1 MLRGRTAVSAAV
13 LAVVLWVGGLVIGSA
28 NDNLSD
34 KATDEQTLAWVQ
46 GNANTILLSAW
57 VFALGCLAFIWFA
70 GIVRARLAE
79 AEGGAGT
86 LSTVMFG
93 SAVAA
98 AAFAMATT
106 GDVASAINKN
116 DISPATAGALHH
128 IGDNFF
134 VVAELAL
141 IGVMIP
147 FAVLVL
153 RTRVLPRWW
162 AYVSILVGVV
172 LAVGPIGW
180 AALIFGTPVWSLVT
194 GFYLSRTAA
203 APAAAPAPAA

>member
-1 MLRGRTAVSAAV
+1 MLKGRAAISAAV
-13 LAVVLWVGGLVIGSA
+13 LAVVLWVLGLVIGSG

-34 KATDEQTLAWVQ
+34 KATDEQTLAWVK
-46 GNANTILLSAW
+46 GNTNTILLSAW
-57 VFALGCLAFIWFA
+57 VFALGCLAFIWFV
-70 GIVRARLAE
+70 GIVRGRMAE
-79 AEGGAGT
+79 AEGGTAT
-86 LSTVMFG
+86 LSTIMFG

-128 IGDNFF
+128 MGDLFF

-153 RTRVLPRWW
+153 RTRVMPTWW
-162 AYVSILVGVV
+162 AYVSILVAVV
-172 LAVGPIGW
+172 LLIGPIGW

-194 GFYLSRTAA
+194 GYYLSRAA
-203 APAAAPAPAA
+203 PAPAAAPASA